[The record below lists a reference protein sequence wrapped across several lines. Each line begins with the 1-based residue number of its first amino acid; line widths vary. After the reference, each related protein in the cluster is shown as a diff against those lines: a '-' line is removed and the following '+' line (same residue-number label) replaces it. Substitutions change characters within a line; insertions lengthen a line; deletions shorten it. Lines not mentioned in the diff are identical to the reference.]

1 MSIFEVLL
9 LRNLFELWL
18 FEFRDKCCEVD
29 SCKFESC
36 ELESREFGEFCVFT
50 GLDVFGL
57 DELEELLEDVV
68 LTESD
73 EYDFVVEF

>member
-9 LRNLFELWL
+9 LRNLFELGL
-18 FEFRDKCCEVD
+18 LEFRDKCEVD

-36 ELESREFGEFCVFT
+36 ELESREFGEFCLFT
-50 GLDVFGL
+50 ELEVFGL
-57 DELEELLEDVV
+57 DELEELSEDVV